1 MIKQLIVTRKSR
13 TYDNGEMGFSDYV
26 TEYEGFSD
34 FVDRVTKKANE
45 LKNVISISYPNMKVA
60 IIVYK
65 EVWNYWKGMIN
76 FGFTSVERHS

>member
-1 MIKQLIVTRKSR
+1 MIKQLMMIRKKR

-26 TEYEGFSD
+26 TEYEYFSD
-34 FVDRVTKKANE
+34 FVDRATEKANE

-65 EVWNYWKGMIN
+65 DI
-76 FGFTSVERHS
+76 

>member
-1 MIKQLIVTRKSR
+1 MIKQLILTRKNR

-26 TEYEGFSD
+26 TEYENFSD
-34 FVDRVTKKANE
+34 FVDRVTGKANK

-65 EVWNYWKGMIN
+65 DI
-76 FGFTSVERHS
+76 

>member
-1 MIKQLIVTRKSR
+1 MIKQLIITRKNR

-26 TEYEGFSD
+26 TEYEYFSD
-34 FVDRVTKKANE
+34 FVDRVTEKANE

-65 EVWNYWKGMIN
+65 DI
-76 FGFTSVERHS
+76 

>member
-34 FVDRVTKKANE
+34 FVDRVTGKANE

-65 EVWNYWKGMIN
+65 DI
-76 FGFTSVERHS
+76 

>member
-1 MIKQLIVTRKSR
+1 MIKQLMMIRKSR

-26 TEYEGFSD
+26 TEYEYFSD

-45 LKNVISISYPNMKVA
+45 LKNVISISYPNTEVA

-65 EVWNYWKGMIN
+65 NI
-76 FGFTSVERHS
+76 

>member
-26 TEYEGFSD
+26 TEYESFSD
-34 FVDRVTKKANE
+34 FVDRVTEKANK
-45 LKNVISISYPNMKVA
+45 LKYVVSISYPNMKVA

-65 EVWNYWKGMIN
+65 DV
-76 FGFTSVERHS
+76 